1 MKRYYVYVIELD
13 PSVADQKKF
22 WAKNP
27 KYISGKSCVYVGQS
41 SRKPS
46 LRFAQHKEGYKSN
59 KYAKVYGL
67 KLRPD
72 LYEQYNPIPTRKD
85 AEAIEEMLG
94 IGLRNRG
101 YGVWFN
107 WCEPLCP
114 MEILL
119 WYRVRK
125 RFFMYRHGYWVSPMN
140 GKRSRPMMW
149 NQASLSTV
157 FIRQEN
163 KWKAEQL

>member
-13 PSVADQKKF
+13 PSVANQKNF
-22 WAKNP
+22 RAKNP
-27 KYISGKSCVYVGQS
+27 KYISRKSCVYVGQS

-94 IGLRNRG
+94 IGLRSRG

-107 WCEPLCP
+107 
-114 MEILL
+114 
-119 WYRVRK
+119 
-125 RFFMYRHGYWVSPMN
+125 
-140 GKRSRPMMW
+140 
-149 NQASLSTV
+149 
-157 FIRQEN
+157 
-163 KWKAEQL
+163 